1 MKHNLQEIKVLVTRN
16 IPVLGI
22 NMLRNEGFSVT
33 AWPLE
38 RPMTDQELIA
48 ESKKHNVILC
58 VSADNIGTDFIDTC
72 SHLEMISQF
81 AVGYDNIDV
90 PLATKLGIPVGYAPG
105 AMNEATAD
113 IAFGLMIAVGRKF
126 FYMHKGILKGE
137 WTYFK
142 PNANLGIEF
151 RNKTIGIFGLGRIGM
166 AMARRCKGAYNMNI
180 IYCNRNPNP
189 EAEKLYSA
197 KQVSFDELL
206 QQSDVISVHSVMSKE
221 TREIFNK
228 DAFRKMK
235 PVSIFINTARGGIH
249 NEQDLIDALNKGTIW
264 GAGLDV
270 TNPEPMKPD
279 NPLLEMENVCIL
291 PHIGSATIEARNEM
305 SRMAAEN
312 IISYY
317 KNNTVPNIVNPE
329 VLKR

>member
-1 MKHNLQEIKVLVTRN
+1 MKRNLDEIKVLVTRN
-16 IPVLGI
+16 IPVLGVE
-22 NMLRNEGFSVT
+22 MLRKEGFSVT
-33 AWPLE
+33 AWSLD
-38 RPMTDQELIA
+38 RPMTDEELIA

-58 VSADNIGTDFIDTC
+58 VSADNIGTDFIKSC

-90 PLATKLGIPVGYAPG
+90 PLATKLGIPIGYAPG
-105 AMNEATAD
+105 AMNDATAD
-113 IAFGLMIAVGRKF
+113 IAFGLMIAVARKF
-126 FYMHKGILKGE
+126 FYMHKGILKEE

-142 PNANLGIEF
+142 PNANLGFELN
-151 RNKTIGIFGLGRIGM
+151 NKTLGIFGLGRIGM

-180 IYCNRNPNP
+180 IYCNRKANPD
-189 EAEKLYSA
+189 AERLYGA
-197 KQVSFDELL
+197 QQVSFDELL

-221 TREIFNK
+221 TKEIFTK
-228 DAFRKMK
+228 HAFSKMK
-235 PVSIFINTARGGIH
+235 PTSIFINTARGGIH
-249 NEQDLIDALNKGTIW
+249 NEKDLIDALNNGIIW

-270 TNPEPMKPD
+270 TNPEPMQPD

-329 VLKR
+329 VLKK